1 MKIRLF
7 NRMKKQRSNRNSNLN
22 IRPLRILNIALIIN
36 ITNKNMKFLK
46 NQSINMNKNPIVK
59 IQFLNFTTPKDLLVL
74 IMKKHIIE
82 IIFLNPLFNKF
93 LQKSVLMKKQ
103 IQLNHKGRTM
113 ITMMQILIILSND
126 QCFPLKCLKVQQS
139 QNNYFPNTT
148 IVINK

>member
-1 MKIRLF
+1 
-7 NRMKKQRSNRNSNLN
+7 
-22 IRPLRILNIALIIN
+22 
-36 ITNKNMKFLK
+36 MKFLK

-82 IIFLNPLFNKF
+82 IIFINPLFNKF

-126 QCFPLKCLKVQQS
+126 
-139 QNNYFPNTT
+139 
-148 IVINK
+148 